1 MSFLKDYPQI
11 QVIKDIAR
19 RRNVAVHLVGG
30 FLRDHC
36 LGNPKSD
43 FDFAVEKGALSF
55 ARLFARRIQGAYVV
69 LDQER
74 GCARV
79 VHRISRRNSVRSRQK
94 SKISGGSKKGTETWT
109 FDFADFRAKTFSRDL
124 ACRDFTINTLSVDLT
139 KLNGSTTLEDVL
151 FDGKDGLK
159 DLRAKRIRR
168 VAVKAF
174 RDDPLR
180 LLRAF
185 SLSAALDF
193 KIEPRTLA
201 QIRREKNSLHGV
213 SYERIRDEVFKIL
226 ETERAAATLKAMNKV
241 GLLDK
246 VIPQLKVMYNCAQ
259 KGTYHHLDVWPHS
272 LEVVVQFD
280 GVVREMRNDPDVVAY
295 LNESLGG
302 NRTRRALLKLAALLH
317 DIGKPETRKEAGK
330 GKLTFYGHERVG
342 KNIVTH
348 ITKMLKLSTSERHAL
363 EDMVLWHL
371 RPGYLSNLQKPSE
384 KSIYRYLR
392 DARREAAG
400 ILLLSLGDQRATRGP
415 LSTPRHE
422 KHHERICLKVL
433 KLYFDKKKEKP
444 FVRLIDGHD
453 LIKQLRLKPSPL
465 IGKILSEVTEQQV
478 LGKIKTKKEALEL
491 AGKIAS
497 AAAAK
502 K

>member
-1 MSFLKDYPQI
+1 MPFLKDYPQLQI
-11 QVIKDIAR
+11 IRDIAGR
-19 RRNVAVHLVGG
+19 RKVEVHLVGG

-36 LGNPKSD
+36 LGNPRTD
-43 FDFAVEKGALSF
+43 LDFAVEKDALDF
-55 ARLFARRIQGAYVV
+55 ARLFARRVKGAYVV

-79 VHRISRRNSVRSRQK
+79 VKK
-94 SKISGGSKKGTETWT
+94 SDGKIWT
-109 FDFADFRAKTFSRDL
+109 FDFSDFRARSFRQDL
-124 ACRDFTINTLSVDLT
+124 TLRDFTINTLSMDLA
-139 KLNGSTTLEDVL
+139 KLNGSTRLPALSKTRLPALSKTRLPALSKTRLEDVL
-151 FDGKDGLK
+151 ADGKSGLR

-185 SLSAALDF
+185 SLSAILDF
-193 KIEPRTLA
+193 KIEPQTLA
-201 QIRREKNSLHGV
+201 QIRREKNLLRGV
-213 SYERIRDEVFKIL
+213 SYERIRDEIFKIL
-226 ETERAAATLKAMNKV
+226 ETERAAAALKAMDKA

-246 VIPQLKVMYNCAQ
+246 VIPQVKVMYHCAQ

-272 LEVVVQFD
+272 LEVVAQFD
-280 GVVREMRNDPDVVAY
+280 NVVREMGNNPDVVEY

-317 DIGKPETRKEAGK
+317 DIGKPETRKEAGR

-342 KNIVTH
+342 KNIVTY
-348 ITKMLKLSTSERHAL
+348 IARMLKLSTGERHAL

-371 RPGYLSNLQKPSE
+371 RPGYLSNFQKPSE

-392 DARREAAG
+392 DTKKEAAG
-400 ILLLSLGDQRATRGP
+400 ILLLSLADQRSTRGP
-415 LSTPRHE
+415 MSTPRHE
-422 KHHERICLKVL
+422 KNHERICLNVL

-444 FVRLIDGHD
+444 FARLIDGHD

-478 LGKIKTKKEALEL
+478 LGKVKTKKEALAL
-491 AGKIAS
+491 AKEIARI
-497 AAAAK
+497 
-502 K
+502 

>member
-1 MSFLKDYPQI
+1 MSFLKDYPQLQI
-11 QVIKDIAR
+11 IRDIAR
-19 RRNVAVHLVGG
+19 RRKVEVYLVGG

-36 LGNPKSD
+36 LGNPRTD
-43 FDFAVEKGALSF
+43 LDFAVEKGALDF
-55 ARLFARRIQGAYVV
+55 ARLFARRVKGAYVV

-79 VHRISRRNSVRSRQK
+79 VKK
-94 SKISGGSKKGTETWT
+94 SDGKIWT
-109 FDFADFRAKTFSRDL
+109 FDFSDFRARSFRQDL
-124 ACRDFTINTLSVDLT
+124 MLRDFTINTLSVDLA
-139 KLNGSTTLEDVL
+139 KLNGSTRLPALSKTRLEDVL
-151 FDGKDGLK
+151 ADGKNGLK

-185 SLSAALDF
+185 SLSAILDF
-193 KIEPRTLA
+193 KIEPQTLA
-201 QIRREKNSLHGV
+201 QIRREKNLLRGV

-226 ETERAAATLKAMNKV
+226 ETERAAATLKAMDKV

-246 VIPQLKVMYNCAQ
+246 VIPQVKVMYHCAQ

-280 GVVREMRNDPDVVAY
+280 GVVRETRNNADVVEY
-295 LNESLGG
+295 LNGSPGG

-348 ITKMLKLSTSERHAL
+348 IARMLKLSTGERHAL

-371 RPGYLSNLQKPSE
+371 RPGYLSNFQKPSE

-392 DARREAAG
+392 DTKKEAAG
-400 ILLLSLGDQRATRGP
+400 ILLLSLADQRSTRGP
-415 LSTPRHE
+415 SSTPRHE
-422 KHHERICLKVL
+422 KHHERICLDVL

-465 IGKILSEVTEQQV
+465 LGKILAEVTEQQV
-478 LGKIKTKKEALEL
+478 LGKVKTKKEALEL
-491 AGKIAS
+491 AEGIAQR
-497 AAAAK
+497 
-502 K
+502 

>member
-1 MSFLKDYPQI
+1 MSFLKDYPHLQI
-11 QVIKDIAR
+11 IRDIAQR
-19 RRNVAVHLVGG
+19 RKVEVHLVGG

-36 LGNPKSD
+36 LGNPKTD
-43 FDFAVEKGALSF
+43 FDFAVEKSALDF
-55 ARLFARRIQGAYVV
+55 ARLFARRAKGAYVV

-79 VHRISRRNSVRSRQK
+79 VKK
-94 SKISGGSKKGTETWT
+94 SDGKIWT
-109 FDFADFRAKTFSRDL
+109 FDFSDFRAKSFRQDL
-124 ACRDFTINTLSVDLT
+124 TLRDFTVNTLSMDLA
-139 KLNGSTTLEDVL
+139 KLNGSTRLPALSKTRLEDVL
-151 FDGKDGLK
+151 TDGKNGFK

-168 VAVKAF
+168 VSIKAF

-185 SLSAALDF
+185 SLSAVLDF
-193 KIEPRTLA
+193 KIEPQTLA
-201 QIRREKNSLHGV
+201 QIRREKNLLRGV

-226 ETERAAATLKAMNKV
+226 ETERAAVTLKAMDKV

-246 VIPQLKVMYNCAQ
+246 VIPQVKVMYHCAQ

-272 LEVVVQFD
+272 LEVVAQFD
-280 GVVREMRNDPDVVAY
+280 GVVRETRNNADVVEY
-295 LNESLGG
+295 LRESPGG

-342 KNIVTH
+342 KNIVTY
-348 ITKMLKLSTSERHAL
+348 IARMLKLSTGERHAL

-371 RPGYLSNLQKPSE
+371 RPGYLSNFQKPSE
-384 KSIYRYLR
+384 RSIYRYLR
-392 DARREAAG
+392 DTKKEAAG
-400 ILLLSLGDQRATRGP
+400 ILLLSLADQRSTRGP
-415 LSTPRHE
+415 ASTPRHE
-422 KHHERICLKVL
+422 KHHERICLDVL

-453 LIKQLRLKPSPL
+453 LIRQLRLKPSPL
-465 IGKILSEVTEQQV
+465 IGKILGEVTEQQV
-478 LGKIKTKKEALEL
+478 LGKIKTKKEALAL
-491 AGKIAS
+491 AKEIAQI
-497 AAAAK
+497 
-502 K
+502 

>member
-1 MSFLKDYPQI
+1 MSFLKDYPQLQMI
-11 QVIKDIAR
+11 RDIAR
-19 RRNVAVHLVGG
+19 RRKVAVHLVGG
-30 FLRDHC
+30 FLRDYC
-36 LGNPKSD
+36 LGNIKTD
-43 FDFAVEKGALSF
+43 FDFAVEKGALDF
-55 ARLFARRIQGAYVV
+55 ARLFARRIKGAYVV

-79 VHRISRRNSVRSRQK
+79 VKK
-94 SKISGGSKKGTETWT
+94 SDGKIWT
-109 FDFADFRAKTFSRDL
+109 FDLSDFRARSFQQDL
-124 ACRDFTINTLSVDLT
+124 ARRDFTINTLSVDLA
-139 KLNGSTTLEDVL
+139 KFNGSTKLEDVL
-151 FDGKDGLK
+151 AEGKGGLK
-159 DLRAKRIRR
+159 DLRAKRIRK
-168 VAVKAF
+168 VSVKAF

-185 SLSAALDF
+185 SLSALLDF
-193 KIEPRTLA
+193 KIEPQTLA
-201 QIRREKNSLHGV
+201 QIRREKNLLRGV
-213 SYERIRDEVFKIL
+213 SYERVRDELFKIL
-226 ETERAAATLKAMNKV
+226 ETERAAVTLKEMDKA

-246 VIPQLKVMYNCAQ
+246 VIPQVKVMYHCAQ

-272 LEVVVQFD
+272 LEVVAQFD
-280 GVVREMRNDPDVVAY
+280 GVVREMQNNADVVEY

-317 DIGKPETRKEAGK
+317 DIGKPETRKEAGQ

-348 ITKMLKLSTSERHAL
+348 IAKMLKLSTGERRGL

-371 RPGYLSNLQKPSE
+371 RPGYLSNFQRPSD

-400 ILLLSLGDQRATRGP
+400 ILLLSLADQRATRGP
-415 LSTPRHE
+415 SSTPRHE
-422 KHHERICLKVL
+422 KHHERICRDVL

-453 LIKQLRLKPSPL
+453 LIKQLRLEPSPL
-465 IGKILSEVTEQQV
+465 IGKILAEVTEQQV
-478 LGKIKTKKEALEL
+478 LGKIKTRKEALEL
-491 AGKIAS
+491 GKKIAGEIRS
-497 AAAAK
+497 
-502 K
+502 

>member
-1 MSFLKDYPQI
+1 MSFLKDYPQLQI
-11 QVIKDIAR
+11 IRDIAGR
-19 RRNVAVHLVGG
+19 RKVKVYLVGG

-36 LGNPKSD
+36 LGNPKTD
-43 FDFAVEKGALSF
+43 LDFAVEKGALDF
-55 ARLFARRIQGAYVV
+55 ARLFARRVKGAYVV
-69 LDQER
+69 LDQGR

-79 VHRISRRNSVRSRQK
+79 VKK
-94 SKISGGSKKGTETWT
+94 SDGKIWT
-109 FDFADFRAKTFSRDL
+109 FDFSDFRARSFRQDL
-124 ACRDFTINTLSVDLT
+124 TLRDFTINTLSVDLA
-139 KLNGSTTLEDVL
+139 KLNGPARLEDVL
-151 FDGKDGLK
+151 MDGKSGLK

-185 SLSAALDF
+185 SLSAMLDF
-193 KIEPRTLA
+193 KVEPQTLA
-201 QIRREKNSLHGV
+201 QIRREKNLLRGV

-226 ETERAAATLKAMNKV
+226 ETERAAVTLKAMDKA

-246 VIPQLKVMYNCAQ
+246 VIPQVKVMYHCAQ

-272 LEVVVQFD
+272 LEVVAQFD
-280 GVVREMRNDPDVVAY
+280 GVVREMQDNADVVEY
-295 LNESLGG
+295 LNGSLGG

-348 ITKMLKLSTSERHAL
+348 IARMLKLSTGERHAL

-371 RPGYLSNLQKPSE
+371 RPGYLSNFQKPSE

-392 DARREAAG
+392 DTRKEAVG
-400 ILLLSLGDQRATRGP
+400 ILLLSLADQRSTRGP
-415 LSTPRHE
+415 ASTSRHE
-422 KHHERICLKVL
+422 KNHERICLNVL

-444 FVRLIDGHD
+444 FVRLIDGYD
-453 LIKQLRLKPSPL
+453 LIKRLRLKPSPL
-465 IGKILSEVTEQQV
+465 IGKILAEVTEQQV
-478 LGKIKTKKEALEL
+478 LGKVKTKKEALAL
-491 AGKIAS
+491 AKEIAQI
-497 AAAAK
+497 
-502 K
+502 

>member
-1 MSFLKDYPQI
+1 MSFLKDYPQLQI
-11 QVIKDIAR
+11 IRDIAR
-19 RRNVAVHLVGG
+19 RRKVAVHLVGG
-30 FLRDHC
+30 FLRDYMTAADHVGSAA
-36 LGNPKSD
+36 LNPARFRD
-43 FDFAVEKGALSF
+43 LDFAVEKGALDL
-55 ARLFARRIQGAYVV
+55 ARIFARRIKGAYVV

-79 VHRISRRNSVRSRQK
+79 VKK
-94 SKISGGSKKGTETWT
+94 SDGKVWT
-109 FDFADFRAKTFSRDL
+109 FDLSDFRARSFRQDL
-124 ACRDFTINTLSVDLT
+124 ALRDFTINTLSADLA
-139 KLNGSTTLEDVL
+139 KLNGSTRLEDVL
-151 FDGKDGLK
+151 ADGKDGLK

-193 KIEPRTLA
+193 KIEPQTLA
-201 QIRREKNSLHGV
+201 QIRREKNLLRGV
-213 SYERIRDEVFKIL
+213 SYERIRDELFKIF
-226 ETERAAATLKAMNKV
+226 ETERAAVTLKAMDKV

-246 VIPQLKVMYNCAQ
+246 VIPQIKVMYNCKQ
-259 KGTYHHLDVWPHS
+259 RGTYHHLDVWPHS

-280 GVVREMRNDPDVVAY
+280 GVVREMQGDADVSDY

-330 GKLTFYGHERVG
+330 DKLTFYGHERVG

-348 ITKMLKLSTSERHAL
+348 IAKMLKLSTGERRAL

-371 RPGYLSNLQKPSE
+371 RPGYLSNFQRPSE
-384 KSIYRYLR
+384 RAIYRYLR
-392 DARREAAG
+392 DARQEAAG
-400 ILLLSLGDQRATRGP
+400 ILLLSLADQRATRGP
-415 LSTPRHE
+415 SSTPRHE
-422 KHHERICLKVL
+422 KHHERICLNVL
-433 KLYFDKKKEKP
+433 ELYFDKKKEKP
-444 FVRLIDGHD
+444 FVRFIDGHD

-465 IGKILSEVTEQQV
+465 IGKILAEVTEQQV
-478 LGKIKTKKEALEL
+478 LGKIKTRKEALEL
-491 AGKIAS
+491 AKTIT
-497 AAAAK
+497 
-502 K
+502 

>member
-1 MSFLKDYPQI
+1 MPFLKDYPQLQI
-11 QVIKDIAR
+11 IRDIAGR
-19 RRNVAVHLVGG
+19 RKVEVHLVGG

-36 LGNPKSD
+36 LGNPRTD
-43 FDFAVEKGALSF
+43 LDFAVEKDALDF
-55 ARLFARRIQGAYVV
+55 ARLFARRVKGAYVV

-79 VHRISRRNSVRSRQK
+79 VKK
-94 SKISGGSKKGTETWT
+94 SDGKIWT
-109 FDFADFRAKTFSRDL
+109 FDFSDFRARSFRQDL
-124 ACRDFTINTLSVDLT
+124 TLRDFTINTLSVDLA
-139 KLNGSTTLEDVL
+139 KLNGSTRLEDVL
-151 FDGKDGLK
+151 ADGKNGLK

-168 VAVKAF
+168 VSVKAF

-185 SLSAALDF
+185 SLSAILDF
-193 KIEPRTLA
+193 KIEPQTLA
-201 QIRREKNSLHGV
+201 QIRREKNLLRGV
-213 SYERIRDEVFKIL
+213 SYERIRDEIFKIL
-226 ETERAAATLKAMNKV
+226 ETERAAAALKAMDKA

-246 VIPQLKVMYNCAQ
+246 VIPQVKVMYHCAQ

-272 LEVVVQFD
+272 LEVVAQFD
-280 GVVREMRNDPDVVAY
+280 NVVREMGNNPDVVEY

-317 DIGKPETRKEAGK
+317 DIGKPETRKEAGR

-342 KNIVTH
+342 KNIVTY
-348 ITKMLKLSTSERHAL
+348 IARMLKLSTGERHAL

-371 RPGYLSNLQKPSE
+371 RPGYLSNFQKPSE

-392 DARREAAG
+392 DTKKEAAG
-400 ILLLSLGDQRATRGP
+400 ILLLSLADQRSTRGP
-415 LSTPRHE
+415 MSTPRHE
-422 KHHERICLKVL
+422 KNHERICLNVL

-444 FVRLIDGHD
+444 FARLIDGHD

-478 LGKIKTKKEALEL
+478 LGKVKTKKEALAL
-491 AGKIAS
+491 AKEIARI
-497 AAAAK
+497 
-502 K
+502 

>member
-1 MSFLKDYPQI
+1 MSFLKDYPQLQI
-11 QVIKDIAR
+11 IRDIAGR
-19 RRNVAVHLVGG
+19 RKVEVHLVGG
-30 FLRDHC
+30 FLRDYC
-36 LGNPKSD
+36 PASIKTD
-43 FDFAVEKGALSF
+43 FDFAVEKDALDF
-55 ARLFARRIQGAYVV
+55 ARLFARRVKGAYVV

-79 VHRISRRNSVRSRQK
+79 VKK
-94 SKISGGSKKGTETWT
+94 SDGKIWT
-109 FDFADFRAKTFSRDL
+109 FDFSDFRAKSFRQDL
-124 ACRDFTINTLSVDLT
+124 TLRDFTINTLSVDLA
-139 KLNGSTTLEDVL
+139 KLNGSTRLEDVL
-151 FDGKDGLK
+151 MDGKNGLK

-168 VAVKAF
+168 VSIKAF

-185 SLSAALDF
+185 SLSAILDF
-193 KIEPRTLA
+193 KIEPQTLA
-201 QIRREKNSLHGV
+201 QIRREKNLLRGV

-226 ETERAAATLKAMNKV
+226 ATERAAVTLKAMDKA

-246 VIPQLKVMYNCAQ
+246 VIPQVKVMYHCAQ

-280 GVVREMRNDPDVVAY
+280 GVVQEMQNNPDVVDY

-317 DIGKPETRKEAGK
+317 DIGKPETRKEAGR

-342 KNIVTH
+342 KDIVTH
-348 ITKMLKLSTSERHAL
+348 IARMLKLSTGERHAL

-371 RPGYLSNLQKPSE
+371 RPGYLSNFQKPSE

-392 DARREAAG
+392 DTKKEAVG
-400 ILLLSLGDQRATRGP
+400 ILLLSLADQRSTRGP
-415 LSTPRHE
+415 MSTPRHE
-422 KHHERICLKVL
+422 KHHERICLNVL

-465 IGKILSEVTEQQV
+465 IGKILTEVTEQQV

-491 AGKIAS
+491 GKKIAREVQS
-497 AAAAK
+497 
-502 K
+502 